1 MLLFSPSAQEYPI
14 PATEFEKQVFDFCHK
29 WKKGQ
34 AYFHFMTSGST
45 GSPKPI
51 QISREAMAA
60 SAKMTGEWLHLE
72 PNDVA
77 LLCLPIHYIAGS
89 MVLVRALELNLQ
101 LLLIE
106 PCTNPLKDLPPIS
119 IQLASFVPNQWYAIL
134 NDGID
139 LPTYFS
145 KAKGVLIGGAAL
157 NPTMITQSA
166 NFHFPTFVTY
176 GMTETVSHVAY
187 QRLSP
192 TPSSCYKILPA
203 IDFEVGINNCAR
215 FKGVVTD
222 QQWVQTNDIVEQIDS
237 CHFKVLG
244 RVDRVINSAG
254 RKIQAEK
261 VEQEVAA
268 LFSERTI
275 FVSGVPNEVLGQ
287 IAVLFIE
294 GLGLVDESLLYQKSL
309 PALQSWEIPK
319 QVVYLPKF
327 ETTESGK
334 IDRLKSVAL
343 YLNSQK

>member
-1 MLLFSPSAQEYPI
+1 MLLFSPSALEYPI
-14 PATEFEKQVFDFCHK
+14 PATEFEKQVFDFCQK

-34 AYFHFMTSGST
+34 ASFKFMTSGST

-51 QISREAMAA
+51 QISREAMIA
-60 SAKMTGEWLHLE
+60 SAKATGEWLQLK

-77 LLCLPIHYIAGS
+77 LLCLPINYIAGS

-119 IQLASFVPNQWYAIL
+119 IQLASFVPNQWYTFL
-134 NDGID
+134 NEGID

-145 KAKGVLIGGAAL
+145 QAKGVLLGGAAL
-157 NPTMITQSA
+157 NPKMITQTT
-166 NFHFPTFVTY
+166 HFQFPIYLTY

-187 QRLSP
+187 QMLSP
-192 TPSSCYKILPA
+192 TFSYWYNILPA

-215 FKGVVTD
+215 FKGAVTG
-222 QQWVQTNDIVEQIDS
+222 QKWVQTNDIVEQIDS
-237 CHFKVLG
+237 YNFKVLG

-261 VEQEVAA
+261 VEQEIAS
-268 LFSERTI
+268 LFSERSI
-275 FVSGVPNEVLGQ
+275 FINGLPNEVLGQ
-287 IAVLFIE
+287 KAVLFIE
-294 GLGLVDESLLYQKSL
+294 GLDLVDERLVSQKSL

>member
-1 MLLFSPSAQEYPI
+1 MLLFSPSALEYPI
-14 PATEFEKQVFDFCHK
+14 PATEFEKQVFDFCQK

-34 AYFHFMTSGST
+34 AHFHFMTSGST

-51 QISREAMAA
+51 QISREAMIA
-60 SAKMTGEWLHLE
+60 SAKVTGEWLQLK

-77 LLCLPIHYIAGS
+77 LVCLPIHYIAGS

-106 PCTNPLKDLPPIS
+106 PCINPLKDLPPIS

-139 LPTYFS
+139 LLSYFS
-145 KAKGVLIGGAAL
+145 KSKAVLLGGAAL
-157 NPTMITQSA
+157 NLTIISQT
-166 NFHFPTFVTY
+166 NFQFPIFATY

-187 QRLSP
+187 QMLSP
-192 TPSSCYKILPA
+192 TPATCYKILPS
-203 IDFEVGINNCAR
+203 IEFEVGINKCAR
-215 FKGVVTD
+215 FKGDVTG

-244 RVDRVINSAG
+244 RADRVINSAG

-261 VEQEVAA
+261 VEQEIAS
-268 LFSERTI
+268 LFSERSF
-275 FVSGVPNEVLGQ
+275 FVSGVPNEVVGQ
-287 IAVLFIE
+287 KAVLFIE
-294 GLGLVDESLLYQKSL
+294 GLGLVDESLVNQKSL

-343 YLNSQK
+343 YLNKQK